1 MSRVVYMCI
10 YIYIVVGRWRWTLPS
25 FKEKRR
31 RLVGQRGRRM
41 EFAAKSERVV
51 GRGKTALL
59 RRWKIARRHWPYQ
72 LYLSPTKKRI
82 KRIHLLPRYHPPAVL
97 YALLNEILIPPPP
110 PLLHVK
116 SLWIISHLFE
126 MYKCINTARVKGIIL
141 SCDDWSLRIYILFSR
156 NAKKN
161 FPRLFHGFSVS
172 YDGCCRRMVCIFD
185 FVTTFL

>member
-1 MSRVVYMCI
+1 
-10 YIYIVVGRWRWTLPS
+10 
-25 FKEKRR
+25 
-31 RLVGQRGRRM
+31 M

-126 MYKCINTARVKGIIL
+126 MYKYSACQGDNLIL
-141 SCDDWSLRIYILFSR
+141 RRLIASHLYTFFEKCEKEFSTVIPRFLRFVRWVLS
-156 NAKKN
+156 
-161 FPRLFHGFSVS
+161 S
-172 YDGCCRRMVCIFD
+172 YGMYFRFRYDIFIGR
-185 FVTTFL
+185 